1 MREGE
6 VFFYPDGDSWQGLP
20 LPYADYDRYLTYHIK
35 DGSIL
40 YAPFRI
46 SLDYSAPD
54 IDIPQGSAAHIKCVI
69 KGLRLRY
76 VNTNFGSYTIS
87 TATVVSAEMID

>member
-20 LPYADYDRYLTYHIK
+20 LPYADYRYLTYHIK

-69 KGLRLRY
+69 KRLRLRY

-87 TATVVSAEMID
+87 TARVVSAEMID